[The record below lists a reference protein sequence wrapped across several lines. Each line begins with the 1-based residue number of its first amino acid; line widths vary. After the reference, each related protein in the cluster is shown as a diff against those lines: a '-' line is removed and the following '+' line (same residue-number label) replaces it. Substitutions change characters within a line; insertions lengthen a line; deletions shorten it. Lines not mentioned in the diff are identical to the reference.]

1 MTDKNVSK
9 YTFTRA
15 TTVFMLKNIPGK
27 ALILLIFLISL
38 VCAEGCRQ
46 DPSIVRIA
54 VTTDVHGMI
63 YPYDLISRTPSD
75 HSLAHIY
82 SYVTEQREKED
93 TLFFLLDNGD
103 FLQGQPTVY
112 YYNYIDTSD
121 EHLSSRVMNYMGFVA
136 GSVGNHDIEAGPKVY
151 DRVRETLRFPWL
163 AANAVKSTIG
173 EPYFEP
179 YTTLKAGRRKIAVL
193 GMITPGI
200 PGWLPKTLW
209 PDMEF
214 RDMVETAREWV
225 PKIIKEEH
233 PDLMVGLFHSGTD
246 ASYGENNGP
255 YMNEN
260 AAMLVAQQVPGFDI
274 IFAGHDHRVSCL
286 RVANFEGD
294 TVLVVDPGSHGRFA
308 GEATI
313 TFSQQGV
320 HITGQNIP
328 MERYQPSPA
337 FTDQFA
343 SEFETVSKYLKD
355 TITWLAGR
363 MEGVDAL
370 FGPSPMISLIH
381 HLQLEITGA
390 QLSFTAPLSGTA
402 TLDAGPLLASDMFKL
417 YRFENMLYRMELSGA
432 EIDGFLEY
440 AVAPWFNTMTGP
452 GDHLL
457 SFMPGQ
463 PGRLA
468 TPYYNCSSASGI
480 DYTVDVRRPPGNR
493 VQINAFSDGTAFLD
507 TAFYSVAVNS
517 YRGNGG
523 GGHLTSGAGI
533 PEDVL
538 STRVSWSSDH
548 DLRYYLM
555 EYLRDLD
562 TLRPTFDHNWR
573 CIPEQLAGP
582 ASLIDR
588 KVLD

>member
-320 HITGQNIP
+320 TTRNRI
-328 MERYQPSPA
+328 
-337 FTDQFA
+337 
-343 SEFETVSKYLKD
+343 L
-355 TITWLAGR
+355 
-363 MEGVDAL
+363 
-370 FGPSPMISLIH
+370 
-381 HLQLEITGA
+381 
-390 QLSFTAPLSGTA
+390 PL
-402 TLDAGPLLASDMFKL
+402 
-417 YRFENMLYRMELSGA
+417 
-432 EIDGFLEY
+432 
-440 AVAPWFNTMTGP
+440 V
-452 GDHLL
+452 H
-457 SFMPGQ
+457 
-463 PGRLA
+463 
-468 TPYYNCSSASGI
+468 
-480 DYTVDVRRPPGNR
+480 
-493 VQINAFSDGTAFLD
+493 
-507 TAFYSVAVNS
+507 
-517 YRGNGG
+517 
-523 GGHLTSGAGI
+523 
-533 PEDVL
+533 
-538 STRVSWSSDH
+538 
-548 DLRYYLM
+548 
-555 EYLRDLD
+555 
-562 TLRPTFDHNWR
+562 
-573 CIPEQLAGP
+573 
-582 ASLIDR
+582 
-588 KVLD
+588 

>member
-370 FGPSPMISLIH
+370 FGPSPMMSLIH

>member
-163 AANAVKSTIG
+163 AANAVKSTTG

-370 FGPSPMISLIH
+370 FGPSPMMSLIH